1 MKISAANAAFFQNRF
16 KAVLHGAWFYRFVSS
31 RKNIARP
38 SVLFQNIQDKC
49 RKRNISHR
57 GFALGRGN
65 YDRRSAFAGF
75 IGNTLKRFRNADN
88 SAFKINIIPCKR
100 AKFPN
105 AKPRIHC
112 QQYSQ
117 IAFGEIA
124 SEIIL

>member
-88 SAFKINIIPCKR
+88 SAFKINTFHVSAQSSPMRSPEYIVSSIPR
-100 AKFPN
+100 LLSV
-105 AKPRIHC
+105 R
-112 QQYSQ
+112 
-117 IAFGEIA
+117 
-124 SEIIL
+124 LLRR